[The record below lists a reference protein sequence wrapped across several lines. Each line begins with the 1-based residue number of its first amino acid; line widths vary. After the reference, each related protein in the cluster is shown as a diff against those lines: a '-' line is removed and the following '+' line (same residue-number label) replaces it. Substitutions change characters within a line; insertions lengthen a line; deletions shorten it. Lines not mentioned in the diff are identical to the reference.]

1 VVKRTL
7 KFKLVGLVLA
17 VSLPVL
23 AGIVATSA
31 VRVRR
36 ASMDSAMRELE
47 LTSQLLSFKVEEK
60 LASAMET
67 AVGVASALSA
77 MVEEGRADRAAA
89 MAAVRYALR
98 EHPEFFGMSCGF
110 EPNAF
115 DGRDQEFVNRLGYK
129 EKGRFMGTF
138 LKVNGKVSR
147 SFDITEQML
156 ASEEEAGSW
165 YLNPLRSGKDT
176 VTDPLLLQLHRGPGG

>member
-1 VVKRTL
+1 MVKRTL

-17 VSLPVL
+17 GSLTVL

-36 ASMDSAMRELE
+36 ASMEDAMRELE
-47 LTSQLLSFKVEEK
+47 LTSKLLSSEVEEK

-67 AVGVASALSA
+67 AVGVASAISA
-77 MVEEGRADRAAA
+77 MVEEGKADRAAA
-89 MAAVRYALR
+89 MAEIRYALR

-115 DGRDQEFVNRLGYK
+115 DGRDQEFVGKPYHDK
-129 EKGRFMGTF
+129 TGRF
-138 LKVNGKVSR
+138 V
-147 SFDITEQML
+147 
-156 ASEEEAGSW
+156 
-165 YLNPLRSGKDT
+165 P
-176 VTDPLLLQLHRGPGG
+176 